1 MHYEMNKIKQNSAVS
16 SRRNCC
22 DATEGNRWWG
32 RETISKDAYTKK
44 QTIERQNFAPEDIPL
59 QFIG

>member
-1 MHYEMNKIKQNSAVS
+1 MS
-16 SRRNCC
+16 SRRNGC